1 MYVPGPPTVTLPEE
15 ALPPARVPSWLAI
28 GVWQVVSPGAKS
40 WKVTLPPGF
49 QPPDT
54 VAESEAMPSA
64 GTGFVAVVEI
74 DGLALTHVVV
84 AESSAAHGGPEG
96 S

>member
-1 MYVPGPPTVTLPEE
+1 MPEE
-15 ALPPARVPSWLAI
+15 ALPPLTGPVSVAI

-40 WKVTLPPGF
+40 WKVTLPAGSR
-49 QPPDT
+49 PPDT
-54 VAESEAMPSA
+54 VAVSETFPPA
-64 GTGFVAVVEI
+64 GTGLAAVVEI
-74 DGLALTHVVV
+74 DGLALTHAVV